1 MFNRKRIKQLE
12 DRVCELEK
20 RIDELQKRTISQKT
34 LEKDTP
40 PTMNQIMDEWLNGE
54 EGDNGN

>member
-20 RIDELQKRTISQKT
+20 KIDELQRRTISQKT
-34 LEKDTP
+34 LEKDAPLT
-40 PTMNQIMDEWLNGE
+40 TNQILNEWLNGE
-54 EGDNGN
+54 EGDNGD